1 MNQRIITNAK
11 IKELLKFLPLFDDPN
26 RDFIKEWE
34 DPIKKSGTFTFT
46 IPVYCDDV
54 KEFFK
59 LAAQKCWAD
68 FDYVSKHAGDM
79 VNDEKFI
86 EQADIQAIKTMITWC
101 VRGERFCTGHRKA
114 LLESG
119 KIVSILKR
127 LKKLSTS
134 PDNSLVLE
142 TTRKKS
148 LEIMHKGMISY
159 KLANLGWDVSEHLGD
174 GYDLLGMT
182 TQTGTQ
188 LVAKIELK
196 AVDRHSYLGKA
207 SFSQAVS
214 ENEISTATHLIISIF
229 NGIEPEGHFIM
240 SLEQAFN
247 AVKVKAT
254 KKFAQYKDFHTFQ
267 KATMEISQKKILL
280 KKGNKEKLIRLALDI
295 GCTFKK
301 FNEDKWELGIFKDRW
316 DNLLQ

>member
-1 MNQRIITNAK
+1 MKQRIITNAK
-11 IKELLKFLPLFDDPN
+11 IKELLKFLPLFDNPN

-34 DPIKKSGTFTFT
+34 DSIKKNGTFTFPNP
-46 IPVYCDDV
+46 IYCDDV
-54 KEFFK
+54 EKFFK
-59 LAAQKCWAD
+59 IAAQECWAD
-68 FDYVSKHAGDM
+68 FDYISKHAGDM
-79 VNDEKFI
+79 VNNDKFI

-127 LKKLSTS
+127 LKNLSTS

-159 KLANLGWDVSEHLGD
+159 KLANLGWDVSEHFGD
-174 GYDLLGMT
+174 GYDLLGIT
-182 TQTGTQ
+182 TQTGTH
-188 LVAKIELK
+188 LVTKIELK
-196 AVDRHSYLGKA
+196 AVDRHSYLDKA
-207 SFSQAVS
+207 SFSQAIS

-240 SLEQAFN
+240 SFEQAFN

-254 KKFAQYKDFHTFQ
+254 KKFKPYKNFHTFQ
-267 KATMEISQKKILL
+267 KAAMEISQEKILF
-280 KKGNKEKLIRLALDI
+280 KKGNKKKLPRLALDI
-295 GCTFKK
+295 GSTFKK
-301 FNEDKWELGIFKDRW
+301 FNEGKWELGIFKDRW

>member
-1 MNQRIITNAK
+1 
-11 IKELLKFLPLFDDPN
+11 
-26 RDFIKEWE
+26 
-34 DPIKKSGTFTFT
+34 
-46 IPVYCDDV
+46 
-54 KEFFK
+54 
-59 LAAQKCWAD
+59 
-68 FDYVSKHAGDM
+68 
-79 VNDEKFI
+79 
-86 EQADIQAIKTMITWC
+86 MITWC

-127 LKKLSTS
+127 LKKLSTL

-159 KLANLGWDVSEHLGD
+159 KLANLGWDVSEHFGD
-174 GYDLLGMT
+174 GYDLLGVT
-182 TQTGTQ
+182 IQTGTQ
-188 LVAKIELK
+188 IVAKIELK

-207 SFSQAVS
+207 GFSQAVS

-240 SLEQAFN
+240 SLEQVFN
-247 AVKVKAT
+247 AMKVKAT

-280 KKGNKEKLIRLALDI
+280 KKGNKEKLTRLALDI
-295 GCTFKK
+295 GCTFKQ
-301 FNEDKWELGIFKDRW
+301 FNDDKWGLGIFKDRW